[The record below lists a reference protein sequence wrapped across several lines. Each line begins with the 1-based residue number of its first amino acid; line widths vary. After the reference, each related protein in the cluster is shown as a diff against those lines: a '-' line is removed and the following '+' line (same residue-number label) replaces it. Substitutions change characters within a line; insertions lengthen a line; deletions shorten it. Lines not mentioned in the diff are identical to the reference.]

1 MHIITL
7 KERFVAYKALDLPP
21 GDYVVE
27 DHNGAQLLSYAGQ
40 GTMRPLVNERPF
52 DDSKD
57 WNGKTIVIVRAG
69 GFGDITLGITPLAR
83 ELKRRWPECKVV
95 VSTMK
100 PYAVVLKGLP
110 FVDEA
115 VIYPIEYEKFKQF
128 DASIFLEGAVEHNPD
143 AKKMHMA
150 DLFAK
155 IAGLKDKPGL
165 AANGGHPPLDDQTAA
180 YVCTP
185 GEMNWLVEMYP
196 RTNKRRVSM
205 QVGASAACRVYP
217 GNNWQEVIKEMLD
230 RGWEVFLLGKRGEIR
245 GDQPV
250 ENLYNLTDTETSFR
264 HSCAVIN
271 SSDVFIGN
279 DSALLHVAGA
289 LDIPAVGLFGSFLG
303 SLRTAYAK
311 NTFAIQATG
320 RCAPCFHH
328 ANPGRGASS
337 GFPESCPSKEK
348 GICEVLASIEPKRI
362 VGKAEQIAKK
372 APLSLVSDSL

>member
-7 KERFVAYKALDLPP
+7 KERFVAYKVLDLAP

-27 DHNGAQLLSYAGQ
+27 DHNGAQLMSYAGQ
-40 GTMRPLVNERPF
+40 GKMKPLDNDRQF
-52 DDSKD
+52 DDKKD
-57 WNGKTIVIVRAG
+57 YAGKTIVIVRAG

-83 ELKRRWPECKVV
+83 ELKRRWPTCRVAV
-95 VSTMK
+95 CTMK
-100 PYAVVLKGLP
+100 AYSVVLKGLP
-110 FVDEA
+110 FVDE
-115 VIYPIEYEKFKQF
+115 VCSYPAPLAEFLKF
-128 DASIFLEGAVEHNPD
+128 DAWIFLEGAVEHNPD
-143 AKKMHMA
+143 ARKLHMA

-155 IAGLKDKPGL
+155 VAGLKDKPGL
-165 AANGGHPPLDDQTAA
+165 AANGGHPALDDQTAA
-180 YVCTP
+180 YVCTE

-196 RTNKRRVSM
+196 RTTKRRVSM

-217 GNNWQEVIKEMLD
+217 GDHWQDVIKEMLE

-250 ENLYNLTDTETSFR
+250 EHLYNLTDTETSFR

-289 LDIPAVGLFGSFLG
+289 LGIPAVGLYGPFLG

-320 RCAPCFHH
+320 SCAPCFHH
-328 ANPGRGASS
+328 ANPGRGGSN
-337 GFPESCPSKEK
+337 GFPEHCPSKNK

-362 VGKAEQIAKK
+362 VAKAEQIAKK
-372 APLSLVSDSL
+372 APLALVTPE